1 VDIDLVEAAQRGD
14 QGAFMDLVNSRGDRL
29 YSIAQRIL
37 RDVDRAEDALQD
49 ALVIAWRD
57 LPSLRDPDRFDAW
70 VHRLLTNVCIAQPGT
85 TMTPGIA

>member
-37 RDVDRAEDALQD
+37 RD
-49 ALVIAWRD
+49 
-57 LPSLRDPDRFDAW
+57 PDRFDAW

-85 TMTPGIA
+85 TMTPEIA